1 LVVLVLVADDGVL
14 WKVRPDRLKC
24 GSVEV
29 DVEVEVEVDVDVGME
44 VQVQVSDAINAA
56 GGSGRARCRANVLA
70 GLRGAATKE

>member
-1 LVVLVLVADDGVL
+1 MVLVLVADDGVL

-29 DVEVEVEVDVDVGME
+29 DVGVDVDVEME

-56 GGSGRARCRANVLA
+56 GGSGRARCRATSWRGSEVLQ
-70 GLRGAATKE
+70 

>member
-1 LVVLVLVADDGVL
+1 VLVLVADDGVL
-14 WKVRPDRLKC
+14 WKVRPDRLTC

-29 DVEVEVEVDVDVGME
+29 DVEVDVDVGME

>member
-1 LVVLVLVADDGVL
+1 VVLVLVADDGVL
-14 WKVRPDRLKC
+14 WKVRPDRLTC

-29 DVEVEVEVDVDVGME
+29 DVEVDVDVDVGME